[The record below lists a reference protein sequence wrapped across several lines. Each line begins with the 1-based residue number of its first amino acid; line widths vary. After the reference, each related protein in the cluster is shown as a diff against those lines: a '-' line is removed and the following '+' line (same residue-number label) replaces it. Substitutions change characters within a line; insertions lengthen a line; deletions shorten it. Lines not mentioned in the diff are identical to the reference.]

1 LRGLPATLAA
11 KEHAM
16 KRLIKIGISSMI
28 AGLALLAVT
37 WAAEAGGPK
46 VMVGPTPWKGQTGQ
60 TWQFHQP
67 QRPQVTDTPPAS
79 VTLPRHA
86 FPVQPKPPIFS
97 PGFPNRPG
105 FPFLSS
111 GFGCCAYSA
120 PTYTTWVPGYWAYQ
134 WVPQSASSSTW
145 VPGYYDTDG
154 VWVAGY
160 YSSQTV
166 QGGFYQPYWV
176 PGYWSP

>member
-1 LRGLPATLAA
+1 
-11 KEHAM
+11 M
-16 KRLIKIGISSMI
+16 KRLTMIGIGSLI
-28 AGLALLAVT
+28 AGLALLAAALGT
-37 WAAEAGGPK
+37 AEAGGPK
-46 VMVGPTPWKGQTGQ
+46 IMVGPTPWKGQTGQ
-60 TWQFHQP
+60 FHGQ
-67 QRPQVTDTPPAS
+67 QRPHVTDTPPAS

-86 FPVQPKPPIFS
+86 FPVQPRPPIFN

-105 FPFLSS
+105 FPILAY
-111 GFGCCAYSA
+111 GCCAYSA
-120 PTYTTWVPGYWAYQ
+120 PTYGTWVPGYWSYQ
-134 WVPQSASSSTW
+134 WVPQSASTSTW

-160 YSSQTV
+160 YSAQTV

>member
-1 LRGLPATLAA
+1 
-11 KEHAM
+11 M
-16 KRLIKIGISSMI
+16 KRLTMIGIGSLI
-28 AGLALLAVT
+28 AGLALLVAT
-37 WAAEAGGPK
+37 LGTAEAGGPK

-60 TWQFHQP
+60 FHGQ
-67 QRPQVTDTPPAS
+67 QRPHVTDTPPAQ

-86 FPVQPKPPIFS
+86 FPVHPNPPF
-97 PGFPNRPG
+97 NRPVYPYPG
-105 FPFLSS
+105 YPYLSY
-111 GFGCCAYSA
+111 GYGCCAYSGSS
-120 PTYTTWVPGYWAYQ
+120 YGTWVPGYWAYQ
-134 WVPQSASSSTW
+134 FVPQQATTNAW